1 MSPALTE
8 LLAPTFVYPLQG
20 GPRMNLHIS
29 VAALLVAG
37 TLGGSPAGLSAS
49 SDHHSINISSDTDG
63 PVADCSGLHIRFD
76 DRAAVMSSEERTIA
90 KPQGPL
96 HVESEVNGGIQVQGW
111 DKDTFSVT
119 ICKAVDASR
128 NNPEQIFSQIKLSV
142 ENGKVSAS
150 GPSNHDDWVVY
161 LLVRAPKAAQLDL
174 YAKNGPLGIYNLN
187 AHLTAKTQNGPISLH
202 DFSGEGD
209 ISAINGPISLTGNS
223 GKLRLHTENGP
234 ISVSLNGDAWKGS
247 GLEAEAKNGPLSLRV
262 PKNYQSSVLVESNG
276 NSPMSCQASVCD
288 NARKTWDDDHRRIE
302 FGQAP
307 AVIHLSTVNGPIEV
321 KQSTDRL

>member
-1 MSPALTE
+1 MK
-8 LLAPTFVYPLQG
+8 
-20 GPRMNLHIS
+20 LHIP
-29 VAALLVAG
+29 VAALLVG
-37 TLGGSPAGLSAS
+37 GILGGSSAALAVPAN
-49 SDHHSINISSDTDG
+49 HHSINISGDEDG

-76 DRAAVMSSEERTIA
+76 DRTAVMNSEERSIA
-90 KPQGPL
+90 NSPL
-96 HVESEVNGGIQVQGW
+96 RVESEVNGGVQVQGW
-111 DKDTFSVT
+111 DNDTFSVT

-128 NNPEQIFSQIKLSV
+128 NNPEQLFSQIKLSV

-150 GPSNHDDWVVY
+150 GPSNHDDWAVY
-161 LLVRAPKAAQLDL
+161 LLVRAPKAAQIDL
-174 YAKNGPLGIYNLN
+174 YAKNGPLGIYNLD

-202 DFSGEGD
+202 GFSGDGD

-223 GKLRLHTENGP
+223 GKLRLHTDNGP

-247 GLEAEAKNGPLSLRV
+247 GLEADAKNGPLTLRV

-288 NARKTWDDDHRRIE
+288 NARKTWDEDHRRIE

-307 AVIHLSTVNGPIEV
+307 AVIHLSTVNGPISV
-321 KQSTDRL
+321 KQTTDKL